1 MLFNKGSIEGTNSLK
16 KTVLISVCVCFVFVC
31 SLICNIDLRNL
42 HTSLIAFSTPM
53 RNNVTKTMSKKATVE
68 EQLSSKTNHP
78 AKRAQLHLPA
88 LHLSCSTSL
97 LFISPAPPPCSSSL
111 LLHLPALH
119 LSCSTSLLFISP
131 APPPCSSSLLLHLPA
146 LHLSCSTSLLFISPA
161 PPPCSSS
168 LLLHLPAL
176 HLSCSTSLLFISPAP
191 PPCSSSLLL
200 HLPALHLSCSTSLL
214 FISPAPPP
222 CSSSLLGSTLTL
234 SCVLCL
240 RAGVRAA

>member
-1 MLFNKGSIEGTNSLK
+1 M
-16 KTVLISVCVCFVFVC
+16 C

-53 RNNVTKTMSKKATVE
+53 RNNVTKAVSKKATVE
-68 EQLSSKTNHP
+68 EQLSNKTHHP

-97 LFISPAPPPCSSSL
+97 LLSL

-176 HLSCSTSLLFISPAP
+176 RLSW
-191 PPCSSSLLL
+191 
-200 HLPALHLSCSTSLL
+200 ALH
-214 FISPAPPP
+214 
-222 CSSSLLGSTLTL
+222 
-234 SCVLCL
+234 
-240 RAGVRAA
+240 